1 MKLRHALCT
10 GLHEHGLFQS
20 GNTETFTDLGDVHD
34 FDGRQLSRFD
44 MSPLVRKSKERERL
58 KRCN

>member
-1 MKLRHALCT
+1 MHYVQDYMNMVYFRV
-10 GLHEHGLFQS
+10 E
-20 GNTETFTDLGDVHD
+20 TETFTDLGDVHD